1 MLCSSVQEWV
11 DRVADGEL
19 LLGAPVPVN
28 PIATVE
34 FDGVEYG
41 GVVRVWHAE
50 YETERLPV
58 SVGPVVDVRLEADE
72 SVVAIPLFP
81 DVDDATLP
89 VPVGPAEEVEFELGV
104 GYGALEA
111 PTDDPMTPETL
122 DDGEEPV
129 VNGSTVE
136 LLGDVKI
143 PDPVGRTTEV

>member
-1 MLCSSVQEWV
+1 VQEV
-11 DRVADGEL
+11 TDRVANGEVL
-19 LLGAPVPVN
+19 LNAPVPVD

-41 GVVRVWHAE
+41 GVVTVWDAE
-50 YETERLPV
+50 DEIEGLPV
-58 SVGPVVDVRLEADE
+58 SVGPVFDVMLEADE

-81 DVDDATLP
+81 DIDDATLP
-89 VPVGPAEEVEFELGV
+89 VPVAPAEELELELGV
-104 GYGALEA
+104 GNGALEA
-111 PTDDPMTPETL
+111 STDDPKTPEIL

-136 LLGDVKI
+136 LLGEVKI

>member
-1 MLCSSVQEWV
+1 VQEV
-11 DRVADGEL
+11 IDRVANREVL
-19 LLGAPVPVN
+19 LNAPVPVN

-41 GVVRVWHAE
+41 GVVAVWDAE
-50 YETERLPV
+50 DETERLPV

-89 VPVGPAEEVEFELGV
+89 VPVGPAEELELEFGV

-111 PTDDPMTPETL
+111 PTDDSMTPETL
-122 DDGEEPV
+122 DDEE
-129 VNGSTVE
+129 
-136 LLGDVKI
+136 
-143 PDPVGRTTEV
+143 